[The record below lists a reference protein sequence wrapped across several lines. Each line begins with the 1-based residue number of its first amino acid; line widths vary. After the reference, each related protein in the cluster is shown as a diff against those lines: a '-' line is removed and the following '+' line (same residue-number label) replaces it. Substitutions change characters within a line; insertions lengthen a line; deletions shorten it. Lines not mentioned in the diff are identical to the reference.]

1 LFEFAEEVLNQ
12 VACFV
17 EFPIIMARILTVT
30 PGRNHNLDSD
40 LFQGSNNT
48 VISVISLV
56 RDHRTGLDIC
66 QENIC
71 TSQIVNLA

>member
-1 LFEFAEEVLNQ
+1 MREFAEEALHQ

-17 EFPIIMARILTVT
+17 EFSILMARVFTVT
-30 PGRNHNLDSD
+30 PGRNNNLDSG

-48 VISVISLV
+48 VISVLSLV

-66 QENIC
+66 QENIR
-71 TSQIVNLA
+71 TSPIVNRA

>member
-1 LFEFAEEVLNQ
+1 
-12 VACFV
+12 
-17 EFPIIMARILTVT
+17 MARILTVT

>member
-1 LFEFAEEVLNQ
+1 LFESAEEVLNQ

-17 EFPIIMARILTVT
+17 EFPILMARGFTVT
-30 PGRNHNLDSD
+30 PGRNDNLDCG

-56 RDHRTGLDIC
+56 RDHRTGLEVC
-66 QENIC
+66 PANLR